1 MCAFHNCIGLCR
13 FQSACCVLISPVTQR
28 LWFGIAV
35 IYFLHGQIQP
45 RHFKAFLHY
54 LRLTVSSRHSE
65 LCFAV
70 KAFPFSRYRFL
81 TSMDLHHTVPGH
93 IPGGCSC
100 PLCVLFAVCIFV
112 DFMILPLSAIITE
125 KKLRTFLLSAT
136 FLFYK
141 SFFYQ
146 IDKWIRAGHLY
157 HRTKG

>member
-1 MCAFHNCIGLCR
+1 MIRTLFAVCAFHNCIGLCR
-13 FQSACCVLISPVTQR
+13 FQSACRVLISPVTRR

-35 IYFLHGQIQP
+35 IYFLQGQIQP
-45 RHFKAFLHY
+45 RYYKAFLHH

-70 KAFPFSRYRFL
+70 KAFLFSRYRFL

-93 IPGGCSC
+93 IPGGYSC
-100 PLCVLFAVCIFV
+100 PLCVLFAVGIFV
-112 DFMILPLSAIITE
+112 DSMILPIFSIITE

-141 SFFYQ
+141 SFFY
-146 IDKWIRAGHLY
+146 
-157 HRTKG
+157 